1 MRMLWKNQTA
11 PALRLDVTAV
21 TLGGPRGGNDDRYVM
36 GTENDLRLAKAKS
49 RMQVYGGVPFL
60 AAVADGVSSTPD
72 KGEIAQFAV
81 EQLGKLFR
89 QGADPRTWLQE
100 VNRAAS
106 SLYLDPEKS
115 IPTPSGATTLSLL
128 AFTGTRVIAANV
140 GDSPILRIR
149 GEEMMPMFLPHSQY
163 AQDPLQV
170 GRDRRQ
176 DGGALTNFIGNPY
189 YSKSKEFFMEE
200 LVQPG
205 DTYVVCSDG
214 AAQAVTWR
222 RLLNCLQTR
231 KKPTAAQLL
240 HHYADPP
247 RDDSTLILIRVL
259 PAAGGLPGVLQ
270 RTRLPQKEWWLKRK
284 S

>member
-1 MRMLWKNQTA
+1 MRMLWKDETV
-11 PALRLDVTAV
+11 PALRLNVTAV
-21 TLGGPRGGNDDRYVM
+21 TLSGPRGGNDDRYVM
-36 GTENDLRLAKAKS
+36 GTKNDLRFARAKS
-49 RMQVYGGVPFL
+49 QMQVCGGVPFL
-60 AAVADGVSSTPD
+60 AAVADGVSSTPE

-81 EQLGKLFR
+81 ERLGKLFQ
-89 QGADPRTWLQE
+89 QGADPHTWLQD

-128 AFTGTRVIAANV
+128 AFMGRRVIAANV

-149 GEEMMPMFLPHSQY
+149 GEEMMPMYLPHNQY
-163 AQDPLQV
+163 AQESLQ
-170 GRDRRQ
+170 RECDQWQ

-205 DTYVVCSDG
+205 DIYVVCSDG

-222 RLLNCLQTR
+222 RLLDCLHTR
-231 KKPTAAQLL
+231 KKTTADQLL
-240 HHYADPP
+240 HHYADPL

-259 PAAGGLPGVLQ
+259 PAADGLPGIFQPV
-270 RTRLPQKEWWLKRK
+270 RLVKKIMP
-284 S
+284 